1 MPRSEAPALTSVESG
16 TAADG
21 IVPYW
26 NNSSAPVPP
35 AAAPQGFR
43 AIRGYTL
50 VIRCAHR

>member
-1 MPRSEAPALTSVESG
+1 MPCSRAPAPASVETG
-16 TAADG
+16 TAAEA

-26 NNSSAPVPP
+26 NNSSAQVPR